1 MLLYIKILKDFA
13 NQKQIDNVM
22 VNFNRIFFIST
33 FIIFFIHLLYI
44 SLTSALKAEMDYI
57 MFSEKYKFFC
67 LFSFIFVSIS
77 PPSAYSIT
85 IFKVFDDSSK
95 KDSL

>member
-22 VNFNRIFFIST
+22 VNFNRIFFINT

-44 SLTSALKAEMDYI
+44 SLTSALKSEMNYI
-57 MFSEKYKFFC
+57 MF
-67 LFSFIFVSIS
+67 
-77 PPSAYSIT
+77 
-85 IFKVFDDSSK
+85 
-95 KDSL
+95 